1 MKRELGRRGRRLG
14 GLGVPAEPRQ
24 GRLQERPPARWV
36 DLASPSLLNLHLGGE
51 VREGEADRPAAV
63 AVGGVPQE
71 GGPSVGGP
79 PRAAHASPG
88 GRPAENATAYTD
100 TAGEAES
107 ESR

>member
-1 MKRELGRRGRRLG
+1 MRRLG
-14 GLGVPAEPRQ
+14 EARSTQRAVD
-24 GRLQERPPARWV
+24 RWV

-63 AVGGVPQE
+63 AVGRVPQE